1 METLKLGI
9 AGLDQIELI
18 GRGGS
23 SRVYRA
29 RQVDLDRMVAL
40 KVLNASDDAD
50 VVRRFD
56 RERRAM
62 GRLSENE
69 GIVPVYSTGLTDN
82 GEPYLLMPY
91 YVQGSLQDRLES
103 GPVPWPEAVDYM
115 VAVANTMAA
124 AHRSGV
130 VHLDL
135 KPANILLSSNG
146 SPRIADFG
154 IAKLLEQGG
163 SKTTGAAFTPT
174 FSAPEALLGDMTS
187 PASDVY
193 GLGATLWALIAGRPP
208 FRDLNGDNALM
219 AVVGRVVHQPV
230 PDLRDRAPDAVCAV
244 IEHAM
249 AKKPEG
255 RYPTAGTF
263 AQALTEA
270 ADEARRQPRANG
282 HRRPPSR
289 IPDSGPGGAA
299 PPSADTV
306 FQSTVSQN
314 TVFQNTAS
322 QNTAS
327 QNTVSQNTA
336 SQHTVS
342 QNTGARPRSASGRLF
357 EDPVPPPFV
366 PVDPNLYDDPTPSR
380 GTVAVL
386 AAGGVILLIVA
397 VVTVLTL
404 MGGGDGDTAATTN
417 PSQAAGVATSIGDG
431 AEAGAFGGS
440 AVAGPTTDTTAR
452 DESLVT
458 PTASTTTPA
467 ASDPSSLETTS
478 SSTGTSA
485 STTPSSA
492 TSGSSTPTSP
502 TSATTNTSR
511 STTPTSATT
520 TPTSATTLPP
530 EPPTDV
536 TAALGAT
543 KTDVQ
548 VSWTPSASAGV
559 TGYTVLRTSS
569 TGSTF
574 EITVQGRAQK
584 SLIDSS
590 VIAGQ
595 TYTYKVRATGAGT
608 IASAYSAP
616 SEAVTVPDGTE

>member
-1 METLKLGI
+1 MSGASGGSTVVETLKLGI
-9 AGLDQIELI
+9 EGLDQIELI

-103 GPVPWPEAVDYM
+103 GPVPWPEAVDYL

-174 FSAPEALLGDMTS
+174 FSAPEALLGDVTS
-187 PASDVY
+187 QASDVY

-230 PDLRDRAPDAVCAV
+230 PDLRDRAPDTVCSV
-244 IEHAM
+244 IEQAM
-249 AKKPEG
+249 AKRPED

-270 ADEARRQPRANG
+270 ADEARRHPRGNG
-282 HRRPPSR
+282 YAAPYSGRTWQEQAAPALGGAFADRRPPSR
-289 IPDSGPGGAA
+289 IPGTGPADAA
-299 PPSADTV
+299 TLSRNAAA
-306 FQSTVSQN
+306 Q
-314 TVFQNTAS
+314 
-322 QNTAS
+322 
-327 QNTVSQNTA
+327 
-336 SQHTVS
+336 
-342 QNTGARPRSASGRLF
+342 PRAAQGRLF
-357 EDPVPPPFV
+357 HDAVPPPFV
-366 PVDPNLYDDPTPSR
+366 PVDPNLYEDPAPSR

-397 VVTVLTL
+397 LITVLTL
-404 MGGGDGDTAATTN
+404 MAGGDADSEVPSTA
-417 PSQAAGVATSIGDG
+417 SLDAGAATSIGDR
-431 AEAGAFGGS
+431 AQAGAFGGA
-440 AVAGPTTDTTAR
+440 AVAGPTTDTTTR
-452 DESLVT
+452 DQLLVT
-458 PTASTTTPA
+458 PTASTTTPP
-467 ASDPSSLETTS
+467 ASDPSSSLVSTS
-478 SSTGTSA
+478 ISTATSA
-485 STTPSSA
+485 TSTPSSPSSA
-492 TSGSSTPTSP
+492 TTTPPSSP
-502 TSATTNTSR
+502 TSAATNTTRPTTNTSA
-511 STTPTSATT
+511 TTTPPSSPTSATT
-520 TPTSATTLPP
+520 TPL

-536 TAALGAT
+536 TAELSADKVDL
-543 KTDVQ
+543 Q

-559 TGYTVLRTSS
+559 TGYTVLRSSS
-569 TGSTF
+569 TGTTF
-574 EITVQGRAQK
+574 EIKLTGRTQRAVV
-584 SLIDSS
+584 DSS

-595 TYTYKVRATGAGT
+595 TYTYKVRAIGAGT
-608 IASAYSAP
+608 SASVYSAP
-616 SEAVTVPDGTE
+616 SEPVTVPEAGV

>member
-9 AGLDQIELI
+9 DGLDQIELI

-135 KPANILLSSNG
+135 KPANILLSANG

-163 SKTTGAAFTPT
+163 SKNTGAAFTPT

-230 PDLRDRAPDAVCAV
+230 PNLRDRAPDAVCAV
-244 IEHAM
+244 IEQAM

-270 ADEARRQPRANG
+270 ADEARHDPRGNG
-282 HRRPPSR
+282 F
-289 IPDSGPGGAA
+289 A
-299 PPSADTV
+299 PPGSGRTRHEPPPTV
-306 FQSTVSQN
+306 V
-314 TVFQNTAS
+314 
-322 QNTAS
+322 

-336 SQHTVS
+336 N
-342 QNTGARPRSASGRLF
+342 QNTVVQNTVNQSTAARYPAAPPRPASGRLF
-357 EDPVPPPFV
+357 QDPVPPPFV

-397 VVTVLTL
+397 LITVLTL
-404 MGGGDGDTAATTN
+404 MGGGNDDDPGATT
-417 PSQAAGVATSIGDG
+417 PSLAAGVATSIG
-431 AEAGAFGGS
+431 AGAGAS
-440 AVAGPTTDTTAR
+440 DDTAVAGPTTDTTLR
-452 DESLVT
+452 DQSLVT
-458 PTASTTTPA
+458 PVPSDTTTPVV
-467 ASDPSSLETTS
+467 SDPSSSLDSTS
-478 SSTGTSA
+478 STATSV
-485 STTPSSA
+485 TTPPTSPSSA
-492 TSGSSTPTSP
+492 TSTPSSPSSATTNTTRSTTTPTTTPTSSP
-502 TSATTNTSR
+502 TSATTV
-511 STTPTSATT
+511 P
-520 TPTSATTLPP
+520 L
-530 EPPTDV
+530 EPPTDATSAL
-536 TAALGAT
+536 TASKANI
-543 KTDVQ
+543 Q
-548 VSWTPSASAGV
+548 MSWTPSTSAGV
-559 TGYTVLRTSS
+559 TGYSVLRTTKA
-569 TGSTF
+569 TGVTL
-574 EITVQGRAQK
+574 EIPVKGRTENSLLDNTV
-584 SLIDSS
+584 
-590 VIAGQ
+590 VAGQ
-595 TYTYKVRATGAGT
+595 TYTYKIRATGAGG
-608 IASAYSAP
+608 AFSAYSASTDP
-616 SEAVTVPDGTE
+616 ITVPETV

>member
-1 METLKLGI
+1 M
-9 AGLDQIELI
+9 
-18 GRGGS
+18 
-23 SRVYRA
+23 YRA
-29 RQVDLDRMVAL
+29 RQVDFDRMVAL

-244 IEHAM
+244 IERAM
-249 AKKPEG
+249 AKQPEG

-263 AQALTEA
+263 AQALAEA
-270 ADEARRQPRANG
+270 ADEARHQRG
-282 HRRPPSR
+282 HSYPP
-289 IPDSGPGGAA
+289 PGSGRTRLEQSA
-299 PPSADTV
+299 PTSAPTV
-306 FQSTVSQN
+306 AQN
-314 TVFQNTAS
+314 TVNQT
-322 QNTAS
+322 
-327 QNTVSQNTA
+327 TVNRHAVAPS
-336 SQHTVS
+336 
-342 QNTGARPRSASGRLF
+342 RPASGRLF
-357 EDPVPPPFV
+357 HDPVPPPFV

-386 AAGGVILLIVA
+386 AAGGLILLIVA
-397 VVTVLTL
+397 LITVVTL
-404 MGGGDGDTAATTN
+404 MGGGSGNDPTPTA
-417 PSQAAGVATSIGDG
+417 PSLAGGVATSISDG
-431 AEAGAFGGS
+431 AQAGAPDGS

-452 DESLVT
+452 DLSLVT
-458 PTASTTTPA
+458 PAPSDTTAPA
-467 ASDPSSLETTS
+467 ASDPTS
-478 SSTGTSA
+478 SIDPSASSTATSA
-485 STTPSSA
+485 TTPPTSPSSVP
-492 TSGSSTPTSP
+492 SSPTSP
-502 TSATTNTSR
+502 TSGTTTTR
-511 STTPTSATT
+511 STTASSATT
-520 TPTSATTLPP
+520 PPTSTPTSGTTAPLD
-530 EPPTDV
+530 PPTDV
-536 TAALGAT
+536 TAALAAN
-543 KTDVQ
+543 KTEVEL
-548 VSWTPSASAGV
+548 SWTPSTAAGV
-559 TGYTVLRTSS
+559 TGYTVVRTTRA
-569 TGSTF
+569 TGVTF
-574 EITVQGRAQK
+574 EFTVKGRTEK
-584 SLIDSS
+584 SLVDSS
-590 VIAGQ
+590 AAAGQ
-595 TYTYKVRATGAGT
+595 TYTYRIRATGAGT
-608 IASAYSAP
+608 ATSVYSPATEP
-616 SEAVTVPDGTE
+616 VTVPEAGA

>member
-1 METLKLGI
+1 M
-9 AGLDQIELI
+9 
-18 GRGGS
+18 
-23 SRVYRA
+23 YRA

-103 GPVPWPEAVDYM
+103 GPVPWPEAVEYM

-135 KPANILLSSNG
+135 KPANILLSANG

-244 IEHAM
+244 IEQAM
-249 AKKPEG
+249 GKKPED
-255 RYPTAGTF
+255 RYPTAGAF
-263 AQALTEA
+263 AQALREA
-270 ADEARRQPRANG
+270 AEEARYAPRGNG
-282 HRRPPSR
+282 FAAGGAFGDRRPPSR
-289 IPDSGPGGAA
+289 IPSSGPTDA
-299 PPSADTV
+299 TV
-306 FQSTVSQN
+306 AQQTMAQQTV
-314 TVFQNTAS
+314 A
-322 QNTAS
+322 
-327 QNTVSQNTA
+327 
-336 SQHTVS
+336 QHTVA
-342 QNTGARPRSASGRLF
+342 QPRPASGRLF
-357 EDPVPPPFV
+357 DDAVPPPFV

-397 VVTVLTL
+397 FITVLTL
-404 MGGGDGDTAATTN
+404 MNGAGGADDPVPTAATE
-417 PSQAAGVATSIGDG
+417 AARVATSIGDG
-431 AEAGAFGGS
+431 AEAGAGGT

-452 DESLVT
+452 DQSLVT
-458 PTASTTTPA
+458 PTASTTTESSP
-467 ASDPSSLETTS
+467 SDPSSSLDTTS
-478 SSTGTSA
+478 SSTATSA
-485 STTPSSA
+485 TTTPSSPTSA
-492 TSGSSTPTSP
+492 TTTPTSGTSPTSNTTRSTTPTSPTSTPTSP
-502 TSATTNTSR
+502 TSATTV
-511 STTPTSATT
+511 P
-520 TPTSATTLPP
+520 L

-536 TAALGAT
+536 TAELTTT

-559 TGYTVLRTSS
+559 TGYTVLRSSS
-569 TGSTF
+569 TGTTF
-574 EITVQGRAQK
+574 EFKVQGRTTK
-584 SLIDSS
+584 SAIDPS
-590 VIAGQ
+590 VIPGQ

-608 IASAYSAP
+608 TASVYSAS
-616 SEAVTVPDGTE
+616 SEAVTVPETGA

>member
-1 METLKLGI
+1 VETLKLGI
-9 AGLDQIELI
+9 QGLDQIELI

-174 FSAPEALLGDMTS
+174 FSAPEALLGDVTS

-230 PDLRDRAPDAVCAV
+230 PDLRDRAPDAVCSV
-244 IEHAM
+244 IEQAM
-249 AKKPEG
+249 AKRPED

-270 ADEARRQPRANG
+270 ADAAPGQPRGNGYVAADALTRSPLTGDPPAQPRPAN
-282 HRRPPSR
+282 
-289 IPDSGPGGAA
+289 
-299 PPSADTV
+299 
-306 FQSTVSQN
+306 
-314 TVFQNTAS
+314 
-322 QNTAS
+322 
-327 QNTVSQNTA
+327 
-336 SQHTVS
+336 
-342 QNTGARPRSASGRLF
+342 GRLF
-357 EDPVPPPFV
+357 QEPVPPPFV
-366 PVDPNLYDDPTPSR
+366 PADPNLYDDPAPSR

-397 VVTVLTL
+397 LITVLTL
-404 MGGGDGDTAATTN
+404 LGGGEADDDAPTTV
-417 PSQAAGVATSIGDG
+417 SLAAGAVTSIGDG

-452 DESLVT
+452 DQSLVT
-458 PTASTTTPA
+458 PTASATTVPPL
-467 ASDPSSLETTS
+467 SDPSS
-478 SSTGTSA
+478 
-485 STTPSSA
+485 PSSDS
-492 TSGSSTPTSP
+492 TSLS
-502 TSATTNTSR
+502 
-511 STTPTSATT
+511 TPTSATT
-520 TPTSATTLPP
+520 TPSSPTSAATTSTSPSSATTNTTRPTTASSATSTPTSPSSATTVPL
-530 EPPTDV
+530 EPPSEV
-536 TAALGAT
+536 TAQLTAT
-543 KTDVQ
+543 KTDVE
-548 VSWTPSASAGV
+548 VSWTPSASAGA

-569 TGSTF
+569 TGTTF
-574 EITVQGRAQK
+574 EIRVPGRTTK
-584 SLIDSS
+584 SLIDPS

-595 TYTYKVRATGAGT
+595 TYTYKVRATGSGT
-608 IASAYSAP
+608 ATSAYSAS
-616 SEAVTVPDGTE
+616 SEPVAVPETGSA

>member
-9 AGLDQIELI
+9 QGLDQIELI

-103 GPVPWPEAVDYM
+103 GPVPWPEAVEYM

-135 KPANILLSSNG
+135 KPANILLSANG

-193 GLGATLWALIAGRPP
+193 GLGATLWALVAGRPP

-244 IEHAM
+244 IEQAM
-249 AKKPEG
+249 AKKPED
-255 RYPTAGTF
+255 RYPTAGAF

-270 ADEARRQPRANG
+270 ADEARRHPRGNGNG
-282 HRRPPSR
+282 HAAAGGAFADRRPPSQ
-289 IPDSGPGGAA
+289 IPSSDPNDA
-299 PPSADTV
+299 TV
-306 FQSTVSQN
+306 ARWAMNQPTMAQQTVAQP
-314 TVFQNTAS
+314 
-322 QNTAS
+322 
-327 QNTVSQNTA
+327 
-336 SQHTVS
+336 
-342 QNTGARPRSASGRLF
+342 RPASGRLF
-357 EDPVPPPFV
+357 DDAVPPPFV

-397 VVTVLTL
+397 VITVLTL
-404 MGGGDGDTAATTN
+404 MGGGSGADDPVPTAA
-417 PSQAAGVATSIGDG
+417 SEAAGVATSIGDG
-431 AEAGAFGGS
+431 AEAGAGGT
-440 AVAGPTTDTTAR
+440 AVAGPTTDTTAK
-452 DESLVT
+452 DQSLVT
-458 PTASTTTPA
+458 PTASTTADPSL
-467 ASDPSSLETTS
+467 SDPSSSLDTVP
-478 SSTGTSA
+478 STGTSA
-485 STTPSSA
+485 TTTPSSPTSA
-492 TSGSSTPTSP
+492 TSTPTSGTSPTSNTTRTTTPTSPTSTPTSP
-502 TSATTNTSR
+502 TSATTV
-511 STTPTSATT
+511 P
-520 TPTSATTLPP
+520 L

-536 TAALGAT
+536 TAALSTSKADI
-543 KTDVQ
+543 K
-548 VSWTPSASAGV
+548 VSWTPSTSAGV
-559 TGYTVLRTSS
+559 TGYTVLRTTKA
-569 TGSTF
+569 TGVTF
-574 EITVQGRAQK
+574 EIPVKGRTEN
-584 SLIDSS
+584 SLVDNS
-590 VIAGQ
+590 VAAGQ
-595 TYTYKVRATGAGT
+595 TYTYRIRATGAGT
-608 IASAYSAP
+608 TTSVYSVA
-616 SEAVTVPDGTE
+616 SEAVTVPDTGA

>member
-9 AGLDQIELI
+9 EGLDQIELI

-230 PDLRDRAPDAVCAV
+230 ASLRDQAPHAVCAV
-244 IEHAM
+244 IEQAM
-249 AKKPEG
+249 AKRPED

-270 ADEARRQPRANG
+270 ADEAGRHPRGNGYASSGSDRTRREQAAPAAG
-282 HRRPPSR
+282 GAFASRRPPSQ
-289 IPDSGPGGAA
+289 IPDSGPAGAA
-299 PPSADTV
+299 TLARHTAVQPSA
-306 FQSTVSQN
+306 SN
-314 TVFQNTAS
+314 
-322 QNTAS
+322 
-327 QNTVSQNTA
+327 
-336 SQHTVS
+336 
-342 QNTGARPRSASGRLF
+342 GRLF
-357 EDPVPPPFV
+357 QDAVPPPFV
-366 PVDPNLYDDPTPSR
+366 PVDPNVYDDPTPSR

-397 VVTVLTL
+397 LITVVTL
-404 MGGGDGDTAATTN
+404 MAGGDGDNGTADTARPTPDAATST
-417 PSQAAGVATSIGDG
+417 ADG
-431 AEAGAFGGS
+431 AQAGAFGGT

-452 DESLVT
+452 DQSLVT
-458 PTASTTTPA
+458 PTASATTTPPL
-467 ASDPSSLETTS
+467 SDPSSS
-478 SSTGTSA
+478 FDSTSA
-485 STTPSSA
+485 STATSATITPSS
-492 TSGSSTPTSP
+492 PTSTTTPP
-502 TSATTNTSR
+502 TSQTASTTTNTSR
-511 STTPTSATT
+511 PTTNTSTATTSTTSPSSTT
-520 TPTSATTLPP
+520 TTAL
-530 EPPTDV
+530 EPPADV
-536 TAALGAT
+536 TADLSAD
-543 KTDVQ
+543 KVDVQ
-548 VSWTPSASAGV
+548 VSWTPSTSVG
-559 TGYTVLRTSS
+559 TSGYNVLRTSS
-569 TGSTF
+569 TGTTF
-574 EITVQGRAQK
+574 EMKVQGRTVK
-584 SLIDSS
+584 SLVDSS

-595 TYTYKVRATGAGT
+595 TYTYKVRATGSGSAV
-608 IASAYSAP
+608 SAYSSP
-616 SEAVTVPDGTE
+616 SDPVTVPDTGA

>member
-9 AGLDQIELI
+9 DGLDQIELI

-135 KPANILLSSNG
+135 KPANILLSANG

-174 FSAPEALLGDMTS
+174 FSAPEALLGDVTS

-230 PDLRDRAPDAVCAV
+230 PDLRDRAPDAVCTV
-244 IEHAM
+244 IERAM
-249 AKKPEG
+249 AKQPEG

-270 ADEARRQPRANG
+270 ADEARHHPRGNG
-282 HRRPPSR
+282 Y
-289 IPDSGPGGAA
+289 A
-299 PPSADTV
+299 PPSSGRTRLE
-306 FQSTVSQN
+306 QSAPTVSQA
-314 TVFQNTAS
+314 TVAQR
-322 QNTAS
+322 
-327 QNTVSQNTA
+327 TVAQP
-336 SQHTVS
+336 TVAPP
-342 QNTGARPRSASGRLF
+342 GATSGRLF
-357 EDPVPPPFV
+357 QERVPPPFV

-397 VVTVLTL
+397 LITVLTL
-404 MGGGDGDTAATTN
+404 MGGGDGDDPAPTA
-417 PSQAAGVATSIGDG
+417 PSQAAGVATSTGDG
-431 AEAGAFGGS
+431 VRAGAPDGS

-452 DESLVT
+452 DQSLVT
-458 PTASTTTPA
+458 PAPSTTTTPA
-467 ASDPSSLETTS
+467 ASDPSSSLDPTS
-478 SSTGTSA
+478 SSSATSV
-485 STTPSSA
+485 TTPPTSPSSA
-492 TSGSSTPTSP
+492 TSTPSSPTSATTNTTRSTTASSVTTPPTSP
-502 TSATTNTSR
+502 TSATTV
-511 STTPTSATT
+511 P
-520 TPTSATTLPP
+520 LD
-530 EPPTDV
+530 PPTDV
-536 TAALGAT
+536 TAALSTGKA
-543 KTDVQ
+543 DVQ
-548 VSWTPSASAGV
+548 VSWTPSTAASV
-559 TGYTVLRTSS
+559 TGYAVLRTSS
-569 TGSTF
+569 TGTTF
-574 EITVQGRAQK
+574 EIKLTGRAQK
-584 SLIDSS
+584 AVIDSS
-590 VIAGQ
+590 VVAGQ
-595 TYTYKVRATGAGT
+595 TYTYKIRATGAGG
-608 IASAYSAP
+608 AVSAYSASTDP
-616 SEAVTVPDGTE
+616 VTVPEAV